1 MRFLVAC
8 LLLNVAAAGP
18 TPLASGPDAASSHG
32 LIPVQEKGATPGQS
46 STERGTSRPLESRPS
61 SPQKPPPDRP
71 SSIGGTSASE
81 QGQGPPK
88 GVTSGSEQGQGPP
101 KGVTSGSEQGQG
113 PPKGVTSGSEQGQGS
128 PKGGAN
134 GSEPSQGPPKGVTSG
149 SEQEQGPPKGV
160 TSGSEQGQ
168 GPPNGGASGS
178 EQEQGPLKGGASPS
192 SGNQETPKTDKTQPP
207 GKDHPSLQTSKTKA
221 GERVTVDSDLSSPQQ
236 EGEDESSE
244 PAEDAEP
251 KEAEEGD
258 TGPEEGSPAE
268 EEKKMSS
275 PASNENR
282 EGTLLDSMNSEK
294 DDLYKD
300 NSGSASAE
308 SSHFFAYLVTAAIL
322 VAVLYIAYHNKRKI
336 IAFALEGK
344 RSKVTR
350 RPKAS
355 DYQRLNL
362 KL

>member
-71 SSIGGTSASE
+71 SSIGGTSA
-81 QGQGPPK
+81 
-88 GVTSGSEQGQGPP
+88 SEQGQGPP